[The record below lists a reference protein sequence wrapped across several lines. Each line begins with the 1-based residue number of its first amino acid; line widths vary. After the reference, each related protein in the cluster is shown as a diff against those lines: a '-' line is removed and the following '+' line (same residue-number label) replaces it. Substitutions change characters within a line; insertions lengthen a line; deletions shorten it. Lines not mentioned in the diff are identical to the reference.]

1 VREDRSVVVG
11 RPEEKEEIEF
21 KKSYTGKPVSTG
33 PKSNPLLNQIKK
45 ISAKPNAQT
54 NKDKEP

>member
-1 VREDRSVVVG
+1 MREDRSVVVG
-11 RPEEKEEIEF
+11 RQEDKEEIEF

-45 ISAKPNAQT
+45 ISAKPGTQT
-54 NKDKEP
+54 NKDK